1 MGCCLWECEAADEAG
16 RGSAFMWWYRPGSHA
31 FQKSY
36 RISFFS
42 DWPSLS
48 NVSDIAMGS
57 WKNHV
62 RARLQERD
70 LNEKVPFLG
79 VYTSCT
85 QILHLVLVD
94 VMMHAMMLT
103 WTICLFSVLQLEE
116 RYEARKHI
124 LDDILSERYDG
135 FAEALLLFWRLKAVF
150 KNHIQYFVLFFF
162 FFSSVNLSP
171 VGLRLG
177 EINSSN
183 GNWGRA
189 NTWLKRSV

>member
-1 MGCCLWECEAADEAG
+1 
-16 RGSAFMWWYRPGSHA
+16 
-31 FQKSY
+31 
-36 RISFFS
+36 
-42 DWPSLS
+42 
-48 NVSDIAMGS
+48 MGS

-85 QILHLVLVD
+85 QILHLVLFD

-124 LDDILSERYDG
+124 LDDILSER
-135 FAEALLLFWRLKAVF
+135 
-150 KNHIQYFVLFFF
+150 
-162 FFSSVNLSP
+162 
-171 VGLRLG
+171 
-177 EINSSN
+177 
-183 GNWGRA
+183 
-189 NTWLKRSV
+189 

>member
-1 MGCCLWECEAADEAG
+1 
-16 RGSAFMWWYRPGSHA
+16 
-31 FQKSY
+31 
-36 RISFFS
+36 
-42 DWPSLS
+42 
-48 NVSDIAMGS
+48 MGS

-85 QILHLVLVD
+85 QILHLVLLD

-162 FFSSVNLSP
+162 SSVNLSP
-171 VGLRLG
+171 VELRLG
-177 EINSSN
+177 EVNSSN

-189 NTWLKRSV
+189 NTWLKRSVIITLLNYAVGLHNAMYVPLQHGTNNQKPIIINPAYFV

>member
-1 MGCCLWECEAADEAG
+1 MGCCLWKCEAADEAG

-31 FQKSY
+31 FPESY

-85 QILHLVLVD
+85 QILHLCPGWCYDACHDVD
-94 VMMHAMMLT
+94 LNYLFIFSASAGGALRSSQTHFGRHIVREV
-103 WTICLFSVLQLEE
+103 WWICRST
-116 RYEARKHI
+116 A
-124 LDDILSERYDG
+124 
-135 FAEALLLFWRLKAVF
+135 
-150 KNHIQYFVLFFF
+150 FVL
-162 FFSSVNLSP
+162 
-171 VGLRLG
+171 
-177 EINSSN
+177 E
-183 GNWGRA
+183 
-189 NTWLKRSV
+189 T